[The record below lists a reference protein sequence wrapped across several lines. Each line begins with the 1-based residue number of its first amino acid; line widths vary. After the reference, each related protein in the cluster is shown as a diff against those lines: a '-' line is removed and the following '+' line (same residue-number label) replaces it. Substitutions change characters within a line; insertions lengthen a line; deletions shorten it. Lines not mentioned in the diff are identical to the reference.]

1 MATSQEMDTPTQN
14 HNDSSA
20 PETPKSPGA
29 VRVVR
34 SVANRP
40 FQVLPGSFS
49 FMKKHHLFL
58 AFVSVG
64 LSATP
69 IVRADAPPI
78 DTTPPT
84 PVPYLSPEAEAKTFV
99 LPEGYRLELVL
110 SEPEDLPTRPMKP
123 YFFAEGL
130 KQCARLFRESLLTK
144 VDLGIPWRRRPG
156 TVPLSPPTDRQP
168 AGGAWR
174 CAGSRSLRESLG
186 AAPCFGWALARACE
200 GRQSVR
206 GDHPLR
212 DRGRIRGP

>member
-1 MATSQEMDTPTQN
+1 MATSQARDKPTQN
-14 HNDSSA
+14 HNDPSP
-20 PETPKSPGA
+20 PETPVSAGAICVAKSA
-29 VRVVR
+29 
-34 SVANRP
+34 ANGP
-40 FQVLPGSFS
+40 SQVLPSFLS
-49 FMKKHHLFL
+49 SMKKHHLFISL
-58 AFVSVG
+58 VMVG
-64 LSATP
+64 LSANP
-69 IVRADAPPI
+69 IVRADAPPV
-78 DTTPPT
+78 DNTPST

-130 KQCARLFRESLLTK
+130 KQRATLFRELLQTK
-144 VDLGIPWRRRPG
+144 VDQGTPW
-156 TVPLSPPTDRQP
+156 
-168 AGGAWR
+168 AWR

-206 GDHPLR
+206 GDHPPR